1 VFIENILR
9 SANRGGDAEDNT
21 IASKSAANLNDISR
35 ASRAEPNQ
43 AGGGGVIYSLL
54 SDCWHG
60 HDTHKSSKKYCSEQW
75 NKTIKWQQYNV

>member
-21 IASKSAANLNDISR
+21 IASKSAANLNDVSR

-54 SDCWHG
+54 SDC
-60 HDTHKSSKKYCSEQW
+60 
-75 NKTIKWQQYNV
+75 